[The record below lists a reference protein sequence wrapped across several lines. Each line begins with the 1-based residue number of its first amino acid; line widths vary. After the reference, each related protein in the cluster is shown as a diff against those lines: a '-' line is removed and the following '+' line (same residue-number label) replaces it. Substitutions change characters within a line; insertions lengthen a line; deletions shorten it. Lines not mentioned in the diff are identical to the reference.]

1 MESICREDC
10 SIRSTGR
17 CESQFLLGS
26 RDSGRGVGTV
36 LPSPRYGHSLPR
48 AARRKPPGDHVELG
62 REVGMDCRDEAG
74 RDAQTTL
81 YHPSSAPLQLEE
93 RAARSAEFG
102 SSLQSSRC
110 EIADLNVRIQKLRSQ
125 ILSIKSHV
133 RKHMGPMGT

>member
-1 MESICREDC
+1 
-10 SIRSTGR
+10 
-17 CESQFLLGS
+17 
-26 RDSGRGVGTV
+26 
-36 LPSPRYGHSLPR
+36 
-48 AARRKPPGDHVELG
+48 
-62 REVGMDCRDEAG
+62 MDCRDEAG